1 MHQMTITALERE
13 TFRPDLYLP
22 VPRGTSMNILNIV
35 DFTVTRRTRLTSFR
49 I

>member
-1 MHQMTITALERE
+1 MTITALIPIYLS
-13 TFRPDLYLP
+13 FRA
-22 VPRGTSMNILNIV
+22 TSMNILDIV